1 MAPTYEELKKMTVAQ
16 LREMASEMEHEALQ
30 GYSQLK
36 KEQLIEAMCTA
47 LSIEKRVKHEVV
59 GLDKRAI
66 KSRIKTLKK
75 KRNAAIEAHNHA
87 EIKDVRRRIHR
98 LKRKIHKA
106 TQ

>member
-16 LREMASEMEHEALQ
+16 LREMASEIEHEVLT

-36 KEQLIEAMCTA
+36 KEHLIDAMCTA
-47 LSIEKRVKHEVV
+47 LGIDKHVKREVV
-59 GLDKRAI
+59 GLNKRAI
-66 KSRIKTLKK
+66 KSRIKELKK
-75 KRNAAIEAHNHA
+75 KRNAAIDAHNHA
-87 EIKDVRRRIHR
+87 EIKDARRRIHR

>member
-47 LSIEKRVKHEVV
+47 LNIEKRVKHEVV
-59 GLDKRAI
+59 GLDKREI
-66 KSRIKTLKK
+66 KSRIKNLKK

>member
-1 MAPTYEELKKMTVAQ
+1 MAPTYEELKKMTVAK

-36 KEQLIEAMCTA
+36 KEQLIDAMCTA
-47 LSIEKRVKHEVV
+47 LGIEKHVKHEVV

-66 KSRIKTLKK
+66 KSRIKKLKK
-75 KRNAAIEAHNHA
+75 KRDAAIEAHKHA
-87 EIKDVRRRIHR
+87 EIKDTRRRIHR

-106 TQ
+106 MQ